1 MLRPT
6 RPNGAWT
13 YADATK
19 AVPYVR
25 RLLRGLRRHYVACWH
40 YWTLVGN
47 DASSPFYRAERR
59 FHRRRGEA
67 ALRELERLGVFPYE
81 APLRGVGLFT
91 FTVEV
96 QLDELAT
103 VEKVAHWVYRDSRV
117 SIDTFAFAEDLN
129 ASDDLPGSEHPVPE
143 SLKAGGNFLWLADLR
158 R

>member
-1 MLRPT
+1 
-6 RPNGAWT
+6 
-13 YADATK
+13 
-19 AVPYVR
+19 
-25 RLLRGLRRHYVACWH
+25 
-40 YWTLVGN
+40 
-47 DASSPFYRAERR
+47 
-59 FHRRRGEA
+59 
-67 ALRELERLGVFPYE
+67 VFPYE